1 MFSISNIRYFASG
14 MTWRYWA
21 NQIQSKPVGE
31 QETAI
36 NEGPG
41 VYTDLFSASPLVS
54 NAQLEDISNA
64 ANRAAEEAGIALAVY
79 ADFGERIAGIITR
92 KRTADQAFDRDMEL
106 LTRDFAAK
114 KGEAELRVGLHQ
126 AYTRAARPQMTD
138 DTQILANRVQDL
150 FDEEHDVE

>member
-1 MFSISNIRYFASG
+1 MFSISNIRYSASR

-41 VYTDLFSASPLVS
+41 VYTDLFSANSLVS

-64 ANRAAEEAGIALAVY
+64 ANRAAEEAGIAL
-79 ADFGERIAGIITR
+79 
-92 KRTADQAFDRDMEL
+92 
-106 LTRDFAAK
+106 
-114 KGEAELRVGLHQ
+114 
-126 AYTRAARPQMTD
+126 
-138 DTQILANRVQDL
+138 
-150 FDEEHDVE
+150 